1 MSTLVENN
9 GLIQLFQNN
18 DGTYAASENGSLKP
32 IYDMGSTTP
41 FNGGGTLAA
50 ADYYNGYRVVVFN
63 GGHIWYVNSNWQ
75 KASVGPNGRDTDNI
89 SPSEV
94 TSLFLS
100 GAGGS
105 TTPAQPVAPPVTYT
119 ITGPANVDEG
129 AIAMFPLQTTGLPA
143 GTTLTYNITGIDPS
157 RINGGQ
163 LTGTLSIN
171 ASGSV
176 PIPLPLAANN
186 RTDGPT
192 SVTIRL
198 TNGQAS
204 FTAQINDTSTGSTA
218 NTGAGTLVE
227 GLGAVK
233 LFQNTDGTYYVNDNS
248 VLSNIYNMGS
258 MTPFNGAGSLAA
270 ADYYNG
276 YRVVVFNGGHV
287 WYVNSNWQKAP
298 VGPGGRDTDNLSMAD
313 VNNIFLSG
321 SGGGSNPTPP
331 VQGPVTYTI
340 TGPASVDEGAIAMFP
355 LQTTGLPAGTTL
367 TYTITGI
374 DPSRIN
380 GGQLTGTVGINASG
394 SVPIP
399 LPLAANNKTDGPTTV
414 TIRLTNGQASFSAQ
428 INDTSTGPTTG
439 TGTLVESY
447 GSVKLY
453 QNTDGYMSV
462 VENGQRFDIRNTDGT
477 TKANGFVAADIINGV
492 RQAVYSSGAIW
503 YLDSTWKK
511 APTGPQG
518 RDTDQIT
525 PAEVATQFLTNTP
538 VTKLNTP
545 PVANQINSFTLDP
558 LVTTA
563 TPLNLAAPSD
573 ANGDALSIR
582 IDSLPSTVRIASN
595 GNSLYVG
602 QSFTVAEFTGLTATF
617 NSTGVT
623 ATALGQL
630 AFTIS
635 DGKGGS
641 TSSSVAFTLK
651 STAPTAGKLTGND
664 SNNQLQGTTGNDVIS
679 AGGGNDTI
687 LASAG
692 NDVVNGG
699 TGLDALVFSSVSTG
713 VSFAPLSDGSVSL
726 TYNGSTQTLTDVE
739 RVHFSGKS
747 YALDLNGNAG
757 NAAKLITAAF
767 GVSMVKEYLGVGL
780 TLTDGG
786 MNQSQLNDFVIEL
799 GLLPTASKD
808 FVNVVF
814 NNIVGRLPNT
824 FESSIYTGMLDSGA
838 VTRSTLLGLAES
850 TSLVNDAITKISVV
864 GVALE
869 YTPSAFG

>member
-1 MSTLVENN
+1 
-9 GLIQLFQNN
+9 
-18 DGTYAASENGSLKP
+18 
-32 IYDMGSTTP
+32 
-41 FNGGGTLAA
+41 
-50 ADYYNGYRVVVFN
+50 
-63 GGHIWYVNSNWQ
+63 
-75 KASVGPNGRDTDNI
+75 
-89 SPSEV
+89 
-94 TSLFLS
+94 
-100 GAGGS
+100 
-105 TTPAQPVAPPVTYT
+105 
-119 ITGPANVDEG
+119 
-129 AIAMFPLQTTGLPA
+129 
-143 GTTLTYNITGIDPS
+143 
-157 RINGGQ
+157 
-163 LTGTLSIN
+163 
-171 ASGSV
+171 
-176 PIPLPLAANN
+176 
-186 RTDGPT
+186 
-192 SVTIRL
+192 
-198 TNGQAS
+198 
-204 FTAQINDTSTGSTA
+204 
-218 NTGAGTLVE
+218 
-227 GLGAVK
+227 
-233 LFQNTDGTYYVNDNS
+233 
-248 VLSNIYNMGS
+248 

-298 VGPGGRDTDNLSMAD
+298 VGPNGRDTENLSTAD

-321 SGGGSNPTPP
+321 SGGGSTPTPT
-331 VQGPVTYTI
+331 VQGPVTYSI
-340 TGPASVDEGAIAMFP
+340 TGPATVDEGAIAMFP

-367 TYTITGI
+367 TYNIIGI

-414 TIRLTNGQASFSAQ
+414 TIRLTNGQASFTAQ
-428 INDTSTGPTTG
+428 INDTSTGTTTS
-439 TGTLVESY
+439 TGTLVEGY

-453 QNTDGYMSV
+453 QNADGSMSV

-477 TKANGFVAADIINGV
+477 TKAGGFVAADIINGV
-492 RQAVYSSGAIW
+492 RQTVYSSGAIW

-518 RDTDQIT
+518 HDTDQIT

-538 VTKLNTP
+538 VVKLNTP
-545 PVANQINSFTLDP
+545 PVANQVSAFTLDP

-563 TPLNLAAPSD
+563 TPLNLTAPSD

-582 IDSLPSTVRIASN
+582 IDGLPSTVRIASN

-602 QSFTVAEFTGLTATF
+602 QSFTVAEFTGLTATL
-617 NSTGVT
+617 NNTGT
-623 ATALGQL
+623 PATALGQL
-630 AFTIS
+630 AFTVS
-635 DGKGGS
+635 DGKGGT
-641 TSSSVAFTLK
+641 TSSSVTFTLK
-651 STAPTAGKLTGND
+651 STTSSAGKLTGND

-687 LASAG
+687 LASTG

-699 TGLDALVFSSVSTG
+699 TGIDALVFSTPSAG

-726 TYNGSTQTLTDVE
+726 TYNGGTQTLTDVE

-757 NAAKLITAAF
+757 YAAKLITAAF

-786 MNQSQLNDFVIEL
+786 MNQSQLNDFVINL

-814 NNIVGRLPNT
+814 NNIVGRLPNA
-824 FESSIYTGMLDSGA
+824 FESSIYSGMLDSGA